1 MAVIRSHIN
10 LKKESITMMDTV
22 FIEGLQTQAVIGVYD
37 WEKKIKQTLVFD
49 LVMNHDNR
57 LPAATDDLEKTLD
70 YEAISNYI
78 TAYCQEHV
86 FELIE
91 TLAERLLESLM
102 AKFSLTEVELTLRK
116 PGAVPAASAVGVKI
130 RRRLS

>member
-1 MAVIRSHIN
+1 MNDI
-10 LKKESITMMDTV
+10 V

-49 LVMNHDNR
+49 LEMAHDNR
-57 LPAATDDLEKTLD
+57 LPAATDDLSKTLD

-78 TAYCQEHV
+78 VSFCETKV

-91 TLAERLLESLM
+91 TLAERLCAALLQEFGIESI
-102 AKFSLTEVELTLRK
+102 KLTLRK
-116 PGAVPAASAVGVKI
+116 PTAVAAARAVGVTLW
-130 RRRLS
+130 RQRSELA

>member
-1 MAVIRSHIN
+1 M
-10 LKKESITMMDTV
+10 TDTV
-22 FIEGLQTQAVIGVYD
+22 FIEGLQADAVIGVYD
-37 WEKKIKQTLVFD
+37 WEKKIKQQLVFD

-57 LPAATDDLEKTLD
+57 VPAATDDLSKTLD

-102 AKFSLTEVELTLRK
+102 AKFELTEVELTLRK
-116 PGAVPAASAVGVKI
+116 PGAVPTARAVGVKI
-130 RRRLS
+130 KRRLN

>member
-1 MAVIRSHIN
+1 M
-10 LKKESITMMDTV
+10 TDTV
-22 FIEGLQTQAVIGVYD
+22 FIEGLQTDAVIGVYD
-37 WEKKIKQTLVFD
+37 WEKKIKQQLVFD
-49 LVMNHDNR
+49 LVMSHDNR
-57 LPAATDDLEKTLD
+57 LPAMTDDLSKTLD
-70 YEAISNYI
+70 YEAISNFI

-102 AKFSLTEVELTLRK
+102 AEFALTEVELTLRK

-130 RRRLS
+130 RRRASN